1 MGSLLFCPADRLAP
15 IKVSNTITAAAASLS
30 PHFPSPAYHP
40 ATPVRQHEEIFDFSA
55 YAEGIQHRCK
65 EFKLNNEGGFFA
77 WKRRGRICLKM
88 SGAG

>member
-1 MGSLLFCPADRLAP
+1 MGSLLFRPADRLAP

-65 EFKLNNEGGFFA
+65 EFKLKMKADFLHGKGGA
-77 WKRRGRICLKM
+77 
-88 SGAG
+88 AYA

>member
-1 MGSLLFCPADRLAP
+1 MGSLLFRPADRLAP

-30 PHFPSPAYHP
+30 PHFPSPECP
-40 ATPVRQHEEIFDFSA
+40 PVTPVRQHEEIFDFSA